1 MIVLLILF
9 VSQVQREGL
18 KGEQVC
24 RMDLPI
30 LGIQAVAEERPQ
42 LWGWAQGY
50 LQLISTRESSSCM
63 PLVPSG
69 SLGSNF
75 LSVKGYGSGIPDY
88 VERNIVTNVCLF
100 VFQGAPGPRGHQ
112 GLPGPPGAPVS
123 HYSLIA
129 AVPNIYRS
137 RNV

>member
-24 RMDLPI
+24 RMGLSI

-42 LWGWAQGY
+42 LWGLGPGICPVDFHLGIKCLHALGAFWE
-50 LQLISTRESSSCM
+50 ISSCQQRAM
-63 PLVPSG
+63 GGGVP
-69 SLGSNF
+69 
-75 LSVKGYGSGIPDY
+75 DQ
-88 VERNIVTNVCLF
+88 VERNIVINACCLSS
-100 VFQGAPGPRGHQ
+100 QGAPGPRGHQ

-123 HYSLIA
+123 HYSLMVGI
-129 AVPNIYRS
+129 PNTYGS
-137 RNV
+137 GNV